1 MLERLKYTLRFIFSI
16 PKSKTEETISET
28 KSFKVSYTWSNKYY
42 SKKEKFILL
51 MWSIS
56 MLAFGFEGMIYLI
69 LFWNSIIKMILVVPM
84 IFFYMIYMKNISRIK
99 EKYRKKALDKG

>member
-1 MLERLKYTLRFIFSI
+1 MLERLKYTLRFIFTMSK
-16 PKSKTEETISET
+16 PKIEETISET
-28 KSFKVSYTWSNKYY
+28 KSFKINYNKYY

-51 MWSIS
+51 MWTIS
-56 MLAFGFEGMIYLI
+56 MLTFCSEAMAYLI

-99 EKYRKKALDKG
+99 EKYREKALNKG